1 MDNFVESITHK
12 FTSTDMIRANQQAD
26 AAMIDNQKEQIAR
39 FEVQLEKVDAS
50 LKQMHEVS
58 DMSID
63 GINKTSEASI
73 AGINRTS
80 EASIAEINK
89 ASGASIDG
97 INKTSEASIAGIN
110 KTVDESLAKI
120 AKISDDNSTVAELA
134 EKLEKMQKEM
144 EEYLHSDHVK
154 IYRNMQTSI
163 AEEIVKQSDDI
174 KKDCRRNKALLPI
187 AIITMLGVLAHLAF
201 DILKIY
207 GII

>member
-26 AAMIDNQKEQIAR
+26 AAMIDSQKEQIAR

-50 LKQMHEVS
+50 LQQMHTVS

-73 AGINRTS
+73 A
-80 EASIAEINK
+80 
-89 ASGASIDG
+89 G

-120 AKISDDNSTVAELA
+120 AKISDDNQTVAELA

-154 IYRNMQTSI
+154 IYRNMQTSM

-174 KKDCRRNKALLPI
+174 KKECRRNKALLPI
-187 AIITMLGVLAHLAF
+187 AVITMLGVLAHLAF
-201 DILKIY
+201 DTLKTY
-207 GII
+207 GIF